1 MASFLFMLRLD
12 CSTGINRPGY
22 HLWEAEHT
30 RVRVLALWEVYDLG
44 GIT

>member
-12 CSTGINRPGY
+12 CSTGVNRPGY
-22 HLWEAEHT
+22 HLWEAGHT